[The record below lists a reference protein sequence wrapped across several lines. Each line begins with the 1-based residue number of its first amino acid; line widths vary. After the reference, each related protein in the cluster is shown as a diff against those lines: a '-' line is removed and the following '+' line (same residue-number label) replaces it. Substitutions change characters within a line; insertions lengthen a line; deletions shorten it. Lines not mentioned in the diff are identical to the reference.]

1 MPADGPDPEPG
12 ADRRWLLVAVV
23 VAAPILI
30 LIGALAQRT
39 WYPTGDQAQAELRML
54 SLPEDPP
61 LVGAAGRIED
71 EAGRQGNH
79 PGPLT
84 FWVTWPLYALLG
96 GSSWAFEAATGLV
109 GLAWL
114 LASVWLVHRRAGP
127 GATAWWGLVAL
138 VLLGGFG
145 LDGLTQPWN
154 PWVSLFPFAVLV
166 LATWSTVE
174 GDRWM
179 PPLAVAAGS
188 YALQGH
194 IGYLPVVAP
203 LVLLALAAPWWWA
216 WRDRRDATGDDGVV
230 LRRRLIPVFVA
241 VDVGILAWIGPLI
254 DWVANDPSNV
264 DKLIANFTAPS
275 EPPIGIVSGI
285 EAVLRSANPV
295 GAWVWGGAEVA
306 GSVLPGL
313 AFALVWLVV
322 AGLVARADGWSPL
335 TRLNALLVAL
345 VAVGIVAVSRI
356 FGALYLYTFRWITVL
371 VALAA
376 FTLGWGLARLL
387 PPLDDDVRRRLP
399 ALAAVCLLV
408 LAAVTSVRL
417 VGQEIPYDQ
426 SWRAEQAI
434 APQVADELDPDQ
446 TYLVTWDDPA
456 YLGGIGF
463 GLILDL
469 ERRGFDVGAEPQR
482 DAAVEPQRVLCP
494 GDFDATVLVATGDQ
508 TIARYQARDDLT
520 QIAYA
525 DPRQDPDSWQAA
537 FDELLALRQ
546 QTNPDETP
554 ESLERALNFILL
566 APGQPDEVVD
576 LASEV
581 VLGGVPSAV
590 FLDPND
596 RGQDWDQARRT
607 ERTSTPC

>member
-1 MPADGPDPEPG
+1 MPPAGSDDAPPAEARP

-54 SLPEDPP
+54 SMPEDPP

-79 PGPLT
+79 PGPLM
-84 FWVTWPLYALLG
+84 FWATWPLYELLG
-96 GSSWAFEAATGLV
+96 GSSWAFEASTGLV

-114 LASVWLVHRRAGP
+114 LTSVWLVHRRAGP
-127 GATAWWGLVAL
+127 GPTAWWGAVAL

-154 PWVSLFPFAVLV
+154 PWVSLFPFVVLV
-166 LATWSTVE
+166 LATWSAVE
-174 GDRWM
+174 GVRWM

-203 LVLLALAAPWWWA
+203 LVLLALAAPCWWA
-216 WRDRRDATGDDGVV
+216 WREREG

-241 VDVGILAWIGPLI
+241 IDVGIVAWLGPII
-254 DWVANDPSNV
+254 DWATSDPSNV
-264 DKLIANFTAPS
+264 DKLVANFTEPS
-275 EPPIGIVSGI
+275 EPPIGLVSGI
-285 EAVLRSANPV
+285 EAVLRSANPF

-306 GSVLPGL
+306 GSILPGL
-313 AFALVWLVV
+313 AFVV
-322 AGLVARADGWSPL
+322 AWAVVAALVARTEGWSPL

-345 VAVGIVAVSRI
+345 VGVGVVAVSRI

-371 VALAA
+371 VALAV
-376 FTLGWGLARLL
+376 FTLGWGLVRLSG
-387 PPLDDDVRRRLP
+387 RTLP
-399 ALAAVCLLV
+399 AAEGRPTAVIGVVLVALAVV
-408 LAAVTSVRL
+408 MSVRL

-434 APQVADELDPDQ
+434 APKVADQLEPDQ

-482 DAAVEPQRVLCP
+482 DAAVEPHRVLCP
-494 GDFDATVLVATGDQ
+494 GDFDATILVATGEQ
-508 TIARYQARDDLT
+508 TIARYQRDDDLIE
-520 QIAYA
+520 IASS
-525 DPRQDPDSWQAA
+525 DPREDLESWQAA
-537 FDELLALRQ
+537 FDELLELRRAA
-546 QTNPDETP
+546 NPEETP
-554 ESLERALNFILL
+554 QSLERSLNLLLL

-590 FLDPND
+590 FLDPAD
-596 RGQDWDQARRT
+596 QGQDWDDVRRLD
-607 ERTSTPC
+607 RTSTPC